1 MRVHHI
7 AIWTFRLEELRN
19 FYIRYFSG
27 KSNEKYINPKKGF
40 ESYFIYFDEGPSLE
54 LMSRTDV
61 QNTLIEENRL
71 GLTHFAL
78 AFQSKEDVL
87 KTTEQL
93 RADGYTIAGEPRTSG
108 DGYFESVILDPDGLA
123 TSRKPR
129 GITGSTSFCILI
141 PERGMGHYPE
151 RQRAI
156 DWLHRH
162 HRRPQTRKPAS
173 TYAGI
178 LARRGS
184 MGKRLYDGG
193 GKSGTKLRFRHAK
206 TKSYHR

>member
-71 GLTHFAL
+71 GLTHATTAL
-78 AFQSKEDVL
+78 RGERCRGSLCLLPKPQHR
-87 KTTEQL
+87 EQC
-93 RADGYTIAGEPRTSG
+93 
-108 DGYFESVILDPDGLA
+108 GLA
-123 TSRKPR
+123 TSRKPG
-129 GITGSTSFCILI
+129 GITGSTSFRILI